1 MVFEGK
7 KLILGKLG
15 LDGHD
20 NGLRIVAKWLVG
32 AGYEVVYVG
41 LYNTPQRIA
50 QTALE
55 ENADAIGISF
65 LGCEHLYYAEKLLDE
80 LQRNDLGHVK
90 VVLGGVIPPDDV
102 GKLRSMGVN
111 AVFTPG
117 TSKDEIL
124 KHIQLLWNQ

>member
-80 LQRNDLGHVK
+80 LHRNDLGHVK